1 MGMREIAP
9 FGVRMSPELKARLE
23 AAAKINGRSLNAEV
37 VARLQ
42 ESLELK
48 GEQRVIGTGEPVPA
62 YRSISDAE
70 QKMLALYRRWSPEQ
84 QLSFLVLFR

>member
-42 ESLELK
+42 ESLDQK
-48 GEQRVIGTGEPVPA
+48 GEQRIASTGEPSAA
-62 YRSISDAE
+62 YRPMSDGE

-84 QLSFLVLFR
+84 QLSFLVLFK